1 MVVKGASAAHAPP
14 DAEPPILAE
23 PFFGTGAAEGA
34 GILKTSLLASLLCA
48 SGLLLTACESSEEL
62 VTDETLMGVAVNGP
76 GFSFWLPWGA
86 QPAAHQQWEPRAH
99 SHLTVSI
106 DEMNSAGNVARH
118 LRTFS
123 PMTTPRLLSS
133 VAEQGFGVDWNSGA
147 ETLID
152 GRNYRITVFAEGVE
166 LGHSDIDPRYLR
178 DLRATS
184 SKWIKF
190 RVEQLAV
197 DSNLDGIFNWDDQC
211 AGGTVDCDDGDPCTA
226 DSCAPATGC
235 VHAAAPDGPFEGSG
249 ATTCGVGACRA
260 TGETLWR
267 NGSVVNTC
275 TPGQAVASD
284 NSCNSTDDDCDG
296 NVDEDYV
303 PQTISCGSYAG
314 APTGRTM
321 CANGQV
327 LNDCPAAAQ
336 CTSAAIAANTAIVRA
351 TPAPGA
357 AANYQVCAGTAGQ
370 RIAINT
376 SFSNGCFRYTF
387 TSPTGVILVNNSI
400 SCGPSFMD
408 ALNLPIAG
416 AYTLA
421 IAPYYNNVSGN
432 ATATLYNVTDLS
444 ATATLGAPRAPTMVI
459 ATPGQNARL
468 YFNNN
473 TRGQRVSIQ
482 SSRNSGCFNASLIAP
497 SGAVVVSPSL
507 SCGAYWSDLLVLNEV
522 GQYTFLIDGYN
533 ADTATF
539 TTDMW
544 IVPQDNNSSTVV
556 GGANIVF
563 PTAIPAQNSFVTFS
577 GSATQRTSFQ
587 VARSTGCFNV
597 RLTAPSGAVVVPT
610 TLSCGTWFSELI
622 TLSESGNYTWLI
634 DGNGSDAASYTFS
647 SWIVPA
653 DPVVAASMN
662 GATLTMAL
670 STPAQ
675 NGSYTFA
682 GTVGARASVN
692 VARTGGCYYVTLT
705 APSGARPVNN
715 SLQCGNYFSDLLV
728 LAENGTYTWTINPN
742 SSDTATFTT
751 NIYSVPAD
759 LTASTSIGGSA
770 ASLPLTTPAQAG
782 FVTFS
787 ANSGQRLAIATTRT
801 GGCFYRR
808 LTAPSGATVLS
819 NDLSCGN
826 SNSTVTV
833 SESGTFTLALDPYS
847 NEVPT
852 FTVTVTNAP

>member
-1 MVVKGASAAHAPP
+1 MVVKGASDAHALF
-14 DAEPPILAE
+14 DSKPIILGE
-23 PFFGTGAAEGA
+23 HFFGTGAALRPR
-34 GILKTSLLASLLCA
+34 ILNKHLLTSFFCA
-48 SGLLLTACESSEEL
+48 SGLLLAACDGNQEL
-62 VTDETLMGVAVNGP
+62 ITDETLMGVATNGP

-86 QPAAHQQWEPRAH
+86 QPAAIQQWEPRAY

-106 DEMNSAGNVARH
+106 DEINSAGSVARH

-133 VAEQGFGVDWNSGA
+133 VAEQGYGVDWNSGA
-147 ETLID
+147 DALID
-152 GRNYRITVFAEGVE
+152 GRNYRITVFAEGAE
-166 LGHSDIDPRYLR
+166 LGRSDIDPRYLR

-226 DSCAPATGC
+226 DSCESSTGC
-235 VHAAAPDGPFEGSG
+235 VHAAAPDGAFEGSG
-249 ATTCGVGACRA
+249 ATACGAGACRA
-260 TGETLWR
+260 AGETLCR
-267 NGSVVNTC
+267 NGSVVDTC
-275 TPGQAVASD
+275 TPGQAMPD
-284 NSCNSTDDDCDG
+284 TSCNSIDDDCDG

-303 PQTISCGSYAG
+303 SQTISCSAG
-314 APTGRTM
+314 GPTGRTM
-321 CANGQV
+321 CANGRV
-327 LNDCPAAAQ
+327 VNDCPAAAQ
-336 CTSAAIAANTAIVRA
+336 CTGAAIAANTAIVRS
-351 TPAPGA
+351 TGAPGA
-357 AANYQVCAGTAGQ
+357 AASYEVCATAAGQ

-376 SFSNGCFRYTF
+376 AFNNGCFRYTF
-387 TSPTGVILVNNSI
+387 TSPTGAVLVNNSI

-408 ALNLPIAG
+408 ALNLPMTG
-416 AYTLA
+416 AYTLS
-421 IAPYYNNVSGN
+421 ISPYYSTTTGN

-444 ATATLGAPRAPTMVI
+444 GTAVLGAPRAPTMVI

-468 YFNNN
+468 FFNNN
-473 TRGQRVSIQ
+473 TLGQRVSIQ
-482 SSRNSGCFNASLIAP
+482 SSRNSGCFYASVIAP
-497 SGAVVVSPSL
+497 SGAIVVSPNL
-507 SCGAYWSDLLVLNEV
+507 SCGAYFSDLLVLNEV
-522 GQYTFLIDGYN
+522 GQYTFFIDGYSS
-533 ADTATF
+533 DTATF

-544 IVPQDNNSSTVV
+544 IVPQDNNTSTVV

-610 TLSCGTWFSELI
+610 SLSCGTWFSELI
-622 TLSESGNYTWLI
+622 TLNESGNYTWLI
-634 DGNGSDAASYTFS
+634 DGYSSDAASYTFS

-653 DPVVAASMN
+653 DPITAASLN
-662 GATLTMAL
+662 GATWTMAL
-670 STPAQ
+670 NTPAQ

-682 GTVGARASVN
+682 GTIGARASIN
-692 VARTGGCYYVTLT
+692 VARTAGCYSVTLT
-705 APSGARPVNN
+705 APSGARPINN
-715 SLQCGNYFSDLLV
+715 SLQCGNYFTDLLV

-751 NIYSVPAD
+751 NLYSVPAD

-770 ASLPLTTPAQAG
+770 ASLPMTTPGQAG
-782 FVTFS
+782 FVTFT
-787 ANSGQRLAIATTRT
+787 ANAGQRVAIAATRT
-801 GGCFYRR
+801 SGCYYRR

-819 NDLSCGN
+819 NDLNCGN
-826 SNSTVTV
+826 YNGTVTV
-833 SESGTFTLALDPYS
+833 AETGTFTLGLDPYS

-852 FTVTVTNAP
+852 FNVTVANAP